1 MHSSSRQLRSIKQGR
16 DSLCTKRTN
25 TGHTFPLEN
34 VYFLNE
40 YKKYAPKIFS
50 LEPCEIYGKVEYT
63 HQLVFED
70 IAPLEYHEQSRDNEQ
85 QFGKG

>member
-1 MHSSSRQLRSIKQGR
+1 M
-16 DSLCTKRTN
+16 
-25 TGHTFPLEN
+25 P
-34 VYFLNE
+34 
-40 YKKYAPKIFS
+40 PKIFS

-63 HQLVFED
+63 HQLIFED